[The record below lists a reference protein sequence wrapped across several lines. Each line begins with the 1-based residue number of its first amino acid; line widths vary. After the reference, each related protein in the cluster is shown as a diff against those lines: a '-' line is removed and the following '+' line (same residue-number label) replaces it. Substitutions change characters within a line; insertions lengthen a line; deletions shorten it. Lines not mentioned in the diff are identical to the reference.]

1 MAVGK
6 LKNVAG
12 NLRTFGDKRETSP
25 ERVAA
30 ETIGRLQ
37 RGILR
42 LALAYH
48 GRNAELDGKLKEFG
62 HLIRSGQR
70 NANRQKLIDEIVET
84 IVSLDLDPEEPGQP
98 SGREAEPDAELA
110 DFLTAL
116 DVPETLQPDIDRAQ
130 RLLTQASDRAAR
142 LNELR
147 HLAGVLSQNLMRSVD
162 SCADSPT
169 IRMLLG
175 DLLDRIPV
183 STRHVA
189 RLSPLRRD
197 IERAD
202 HVDAFVAASAGIAD
216 LVGDLQ
222 RELQDELET
231 LTRFLRD
238 AGQRLREFDHFVH
251 QTREVHVDATNDALQ
266 LSDAV
271 SGELRQ
277 LRASAEEAT
286 DLEML
291 KDQISGHLDSIGSGL
306 NSFVA
311 AQKLRA
317 LEANDSIDRM
327 KRRLHEL
334 EAQAEHLRED
344 LEEQHARVLIDPLT
358 GVLNRSGYIETANKQ
373 VARWQRHGGA
383 LSLAVIDLD
392 LFKRIND
399 DYGHSAG
406 DRVLSTVANKLNELI
421 RKSDILCRFGGEEF
435 VLLLPET
442 TAAHAALLVEKLRAH
457 VEDCAFRYKDTPVQ
471 VTISCGV
478 AEFAP
483 GDTLEAVFERAD
495 LAMYEAKQGGRNCVR
510 SASGAVPS
518 DTATPASEPI
528 AAAAGS

>member
-1 MAVGK
+1 MAR
-6 LKNVAG
+6 
-12 NLRTFGDKRETSP
+12 NLRTLGDKRETSP

-30 ETIGRLQ
+30 ETISRLQ

-48 GRNAELDGKLKEFG
+48 GRNAELDTKLKEFG

-70 NANRQKLIDEIVET
+70 NGNRQKLIDEIVET
-84 IVSLDLDPEEPGQP
+84 IVSLDLDPEEATRPTRGEPRPGT
-98 SGREAEPDAELA
+98 ELG
-110 DFLTAL
+110 DFLAAL
-116 DVPETLQPDIDRAQ
+116 DVPETLQPDLDRTQ
-130 RLLTQASDRAAR
+130 RLLSQASDRAA
-142 LNELR
+142 LLSEVH
-147 HLAGVLSQNLMRSVD
+147 HLAAVLSQNLMRSVD

-175 DLLDRIPV
+175 DLLERIPV

-189 RLSPLRRD
+189 RLAPIRRS
-197 IERAD
+197 IEDAD
-202 HVDAFVAASAGIAD
+202 HVDAFVAAGSAIAE
-216 LVGDLQ
+216 LVTDLQ
-222 RELQDELET
+222 QELQQELET
-231 LTRFLRD
+231 LTRFLRE
-238 AGQRLREFDHFVH
+238 AGQRLREFDQFVH
-251 QTREVHVDATNDALQ
+251 QSRDMHVDATNDALQ

-271 SGELRQ
+271 NGEILQ
-277 LRASAEEAT
+277 LRTSAAEAT
-286 DLEML
+286 SLEVL

-317 LEANDSIDRM
+317 VEANDSIDRM

-358 GVLNRSGYIETANKQ
+358 GVLNRTGYIETATKQ
-373 VARWQRHGGA
+373 VARWKRHGGA

-399 DYGHSAG
+399 EYGHSAG

-442 TAAHAALLVEKLRAH
+442 TAEQATLLVEKLRAH
-457 VEDCAFRYKDTPVQ
+457 VEDCAFRYKDTPVR

-495 LAMYEAKQGGRNCVR
+495 LAMYEAKQGGRNCVC
-510 SASGAVPS
+510 
-518 DTATPASEPI
+518 TAGGITCTGQAQDPAPT
-528 AAAAGS
+528 ARAAGN